1 LLNFG
6 RVSGGEIRKRL
17 RVELGHVLANLDF
30 HCVVTK
36 FLEAFAHFLRIGK
49 LIDAGFPGVGD
60 IRAVDDGGI
69 GRVDQRH
76 PEADFGSK
84 LIAFIISIGVRGAGP
99 INLAFEFFL
108 NSVAAE
114 LRFFLKKQPI
124 LAPEE
129 ISGGKTGEASSH
141 DNDIGFAG
149 GARVFERM
157 PVANLVADFEV
168 FTVNERRRWRFPI
181 RRGQKRS
188 VDRSATEPA
197 TTNLM
202 NSRA

>member
-1 LLNFG
+1 MLNFG

-36 FLEAFAHFLRIGK
+36 FLEAFA

-76 PEADFGSK
+76 PEAVFGDQ
-84 LIAFIISIGVRGAGP
+84 LIALIISIGVRRAGP

-108 NSVAAE
+108 TSVAAE

-168 FTVNERRRWRFPI
+168 FTVNERCRWRFPI

-188 VDRSATEPA
+188 VDRSAGGHGTGDDKLDELTA
-197 TTNLM
+197 
-202 NSRA
+202 

>member
-1 LLNFG
+1 MPVFQ
-6 RVSGGEIRKRL
+6 VSGTYVRLAMVGSGELTRGIRRP
-17 RVELGHVLANLDF
+17 RG
-30 HCVVTK
+30 
-36 FLEAFAHFLRIGK
+36 
-49 LIDAGFPGVGD
+49 
-60 IRAVDDGGI
+60 
-69 GRVDQRH
+69 Q
-76 PEADFGSK
+76 
-84 LIAFIISIGVRGAGP
+84 LIALIISIGVRRAGP

-108 NSVAAE
+108 TSVAAE

-202 NSRA
+202 NSRRDGVTEPPRVFREIPGHRRRGRGYARGTR